1 MSTICRNNNF
11 NSNFDGVFS
20 NPRES
25 KQDNDILAPCL
36 NNSMVQDLGFYW
48 LSNAGSS
55 NSQSAH
61 DLKIKEEHSESFRKY
76 TELLHSS
83 SEDYHFTPTSH
94 IKNERND
101 LSEKLLLKTISTKGL
116 YSNAQNC
123 PSFGGVAMP
132 SRGNFSQIYPSIN
145 ISNLNQSA
153 SSSEISSSLDMNLQ
167 ALNLLTP
174 ERYSGSFSQPSHDSL
189 GLFKASPSFGLD
201 HMHMQQ
207 LTHRP
212 SFSPNNVSTLLFSFF
227 FFFFNSYCYY
237 IGTS

>member
-11 NSNFDGVFS
+11 NSNFNGVFS

-48 LSNAGSS
+48 LSNAGGS
-55 NSQSAH
+55 NSQSAL

-101 LSEKLLLKTISTKGL
+101 LKKLLLKTISTKGF

-123 PSFGGVAMP
+123 PSFGDVAMP

-145 ISNLNQSA
+145 ISNLNQSP
-153 SSSEISSSLDMNLQ
+153 SSSEISRSLYMNLQ

-174 ERYSGSFSQPSHDSL
+174 ERYSGCFSQPSHDSL
-189 GLFKASPSFGLD
+189 GLFLIS
-201 HMHMQQ
+201 
-207 LTHRP
+207 
-212 SFSPNNVSTLLFSFF
+212 
-227 FFFFNSYCYY
+227 
-237 IGTS
+237 